1 MLETTL
7 TLGGPVPGTRMTAEY
22 IKHLASIIYLWG
34 WPMVNVHNRVAQFRD
49 VPAPCY
55 LNGIVPVAPINHLC
69 MLTDYIKPE
78 QRAVA
83 CPNQDVVYG
92 IGGLDLCKEPVVVQ
106 VPDFG
111 DRFWVYQICDERTDS
126 FASMGKLYGTKAG
139 CYLLAH
145 RDWNGKWPEGV
156 TDIFIC
162 PTDLGVVMPRIFLLD
177 DTADRLAI
185 QPQLNGIMLYPLSGF
200 NGQAKT
206 TDWSKTPVISTSR
219 SGEQHEMAW
228 VKPEVFFDQLPI
240 ILKEVPPLPGE
251 EVIYAQINGLLETVH
266 AMPDLKSLAIQCAV
280 TAETELIA
288 PLFDFVN
295 VGYPVKHNWTTQR
308 NGAAFGTDYLTRAA
322 CAKSNIFVNQPQET
336 RYFYLDLDADGVRL
350 DGNHAYTITF
360 AKGQL
365 PPVKGFWSLTA
376 YNREHFFSPNT
387 INRYSVGTKNKD
399 LRIAADGSLT
409 VYVQNTATAADKQ
422 NNWLPVPAAPFSL
435 YLRCYW
441 PEEAVL
447 NDDWTP
453 PAVIKVN

>member
-1 MLETTL
+1 
-7 TLGGPVPGTRMTAEY
+7 MTAEY
-22 IKHLASIIYLWG
+22 TRHLASMIYLWG

-49 VPAPCY
+49 VPAACY
-55 LNGIVPVAPINHLC
+55 LNGIAPVAPVNHLC

-92 IGGLDLCKEPVVVQ
+92 IAGVDLRTEPVVIQ

-111 DRFWVYQICDERTDS
+111 DRFWVYQVCDERTDS
-126 FASMGKLYGTKAG
+126 FASLGKLYDTKPG

-145 RDWNGKWPEGV
+145 RDWDGDWPEGIS
-156 TDIFIC
+156 DIFIC
-162 PTDLGVVMPRIFLLD
+162 PTDLGVVMPRIFQLD
-177 DTADRLAI
+177 DSADRRAI
-185 QPQLNGIMLYPLSGF
+185 QSALNGIMLYPLSHF
-200 NGQAKT
+200 TGQPKK
-206 TDWSKTPVISTSR
+206 TDWSKTPSIATSH
-219 SGEQHEMAW
+219 SGQQHEMAW
-228 VKPEVFFDQLPI
+228 VKPEAFFEQLQI

-251 EVIYAQINGLLETVH
+251 EVIYAQVHALLENLQ
-266 AMPDLKSLAIQCAV
+266 ASPELKALAIQYAA

-288 PLFDFVN
+288 PLFDFIN
-295 VGYPVKHNWTTQR
+295 VGYPVRHNWTTQR

-336 RYFYLDLDADGVRL
+336 RYFYLDLDADGERL
-350 DGNHAYTITF
+350 DGINNYMISF
-360 AKGQL
+360 AKEAL

-376 YNREHFFSPNT
+376 YNEEHFFAPND
-387 INRYSVGTKNKD
+387 IGRYSVGTKNKH
-399 LRIAADGSLT
+399 LIIAEDGSLT
-409 VYVQNTATAADKQ
+409 IYVQSNPTAADQ
-422 NNWLPVPAAPFSL
+422 QSNWLPVPAGPFSL

-447 NDDWTP
+447 NDNWTP

>member
-1 MLETTL
+1 MDTTL
-7 TLGGPVPGTRMTAEY
+7 LPGGPVPGTRMTAAY
-22 IKHLASIIYLWG
+22 IEHLSSMIYLWG
-34 WPMVNVHNRVAQFRD
+34 WPMVNVHNRVSQFRD

-55 LNGIVPVAPINHLC
+55 LNGIAPVAPINHLC
-69 MLTDYIKPE
+69 MLTDYIQPE

-92 IGGLDLCKEPVVVQ
+92 IGGLDLRKEPVVIQ

-126 FASMGKLYGTKAG
+126 FASMGKLYDTKPG

-145 RDWNGKWPEGV
+145 RDWQGEQPENIIDV
-156 TDIFIC
+156 FIC
-162 PTDLGVVMPRIFLLD
+162 PTDLGVVMPRIFQLD
-177 DTADRLAI
+177 DAADRLAI
-185 QPQLNGIMLYPLSGF
+185 QPLLNQILLYPLSEFDGRP
-200 NGQAKT
+200 KT
-206 TDWSKTPVISTSR
+206 TDWSKTPAVST
-219 SGEQHEMAW
+219 GHTVQQHEMAW
-228 VKPEVFFDQLPI
+228 VKPEVFFNQLPG

-251 EVIYAQINGLLETVH
+251 EMIYAQINALLETINIAPAWKV
-266 AMPDLKSLAIQCAV
+266 LAITSAAA
-280 TAETELIA
+280 AETELIA

-295 VGYPVKHNWTTQR
+295 VGYPVKNNWTTQR

-336 RYFYLDLDADGVRL
+336 RYFYLDLDAEGQRL
-350 DGNHAYTITF
+350 YGSNAYTITF
-360 AKGQL
+360 LKGQV

-376 YNREHFFSPNT
+376 YNQEHFFASNA

-399 LRIAADGSLT
+399 LMIAANGSLT
-409 VYVQNTATAADKQ
+409 IYIQNTTTDADQQ
-422 NNWLPVPAAPFSL
+422 NNWLPVPAGAFSL

-447 NDDWTP
+447 NDNWTP

>member
-1 MLETTL
+1 MDTTL
-7 TLGGPVPGTRMTAEY
+7 TPGGPVPGTRMTAEY
-22 IKHLASIIYLWG
+22 IRHLTSMVYLWG

-49 VPAPCY
+49 IPAPCY
-55 LNGIVPVAPINHLC
+55 LNGIAPVASINHLC

-92 IGGLDLCKEPVVVQ
+92 IAGLDFRKEPVVVQ

-111 DRFWVYQICDERTDS
+111 DRFWVYQVCDERTDS
-126 FASMGKLYGTKAG
+126 FALLGKLYDTKPG

-145 RDWNGKWPEGV
+145 RDWSGEWPEGIS
-156 TDIFIC
+156 DIFIC
-162 PTDLGVVMPRIFLLD
+162 PTDLGVVMPRIFQLD
-177 DTADRLAI
+177 DAADRLAI
-185 QPQLNGIMLYPLSGF
+185 QPALNGIMLYPLSEF
-200 NGQAKT
+200 TGQPKT
-206 TDWSKTPVISTSR
+206 TDWSKTPSLATGH
-219 SGEQHEMAW
+219 SGQQHEMAW
-228 VKPEVFFDQLPI
+228 VKPEAFFDQLQI

-251 EVIYAQINGLLETVH
+251 EVIYAQVSALLETLQ
-266 AMPDLKSLAIQCAV
+266 AAPELKALAIQCAV

-336 RYFYLDLDADGVRL
+336 RYFYLDLDADGERL
-350 DGNHAYTITF
+350 DGANGYTIAF
-360 AKGQL
+360 AKDGF

-376 YNREHFFSPNT
+376 YNEEHFFAPNA
-387 INRYSVGTKNKD
+387 IGRYSVGTKNKD
-399 LRIAADGSLT
+399 LIIVEDGSLT
-409 VYVQNTATAADKQ
+409 IYVQSAATAARQ
-422 NNWLPVPAAPFSL
+422 QSNWLPVPAGPFSL

-447 NDDWTP
+447 KDEWTP
-453 PAVIKVN
+453 PAVIKAN

>member
-1 MLETTL
+1 MDTTL
-7 TLGGPVPGTRMTAEY
+7 LPGGPVPGTRMTAAY
-22 IKHLASIIYLWG
+22 IEQLSSMIYLWG
-34 WPMVNVHNRVAQFRD
+34 WPMVNVHNRVSQFRD

-55 LNGIVPVAPINHLC
+55 LNGIAPVAPINHLC
-69 MLTDYIKPE
+69 MLTDYIQPE

-92 IGGLDLCKEPVVVQ
+92 IGGLDLRKEPVVIQ

-126 FASMGKLYGTKAG
+126 FASMGKLYDTKPG

-145 RDWNGKWPEGV
+145 RDWQGEQPENIIDV
-156 TDIFIC
+156 FIC
-162 PTDLGVVMPRIFLLD
+162 PTDLGVVMPRIFQLD
-177 DTADRLAI
+177 DAADRLAI
-185 QPQLNGIMLYPLSGF
+185 QPLLNQILLYPLSEFDGRP
-200 NGQAKT
+200 KT
-206 TDWSKTPVISTSR
+206 TDWSKTPAVST
-219 SGEQHEMAW
+219 GHTVQQHEMAW
-228 VKPEVFFDQLPI
+228 VKPEVFFNQLPG

-251 EVIYAQINGLLETVH
+251 EMIYAQINALLETINIAPAWKV
-266 AMPDLKSLAIQCAV
+266 LAITSAAA
-280 TAETELIA
+280 AETELIA

-295 VGYPVKHNWTTQR
+295 VGYPVKNNWTTQR

-336 RYFYLDLDADGVRL
+336 RYFYLDLDAEGQRL
-350 DGNHAYTITF
+350 YGSNAYTITF
-360 AKGQL
+360 LKGQV

-376 YNREHFFSPNT
+376 YNQEHFFASNA

-399 LRIAADGSLT
+399 LMIAANGSLT
-409 VYVQNTATAADKQ
+409 IYIQNTTTDADQQ
-422 NNWLPVPAAPFSL
+422 NNWLPVPAGAFSL

-447 NDDWTP
+447 NDNWTP